1 MNKYTYLILR
11 LSIGTSMFGHGLVR
25 MPKLEGFS
33 AWMIAQFENSIL
45 PKALVVPFSYVLP
58 FAELIT
64 GILLLLGLFT
74 RQAIFL
80 GSAVMICLLFG
91 TTIIENWEAIPTQLI
106 HLAFFAVLLQFVDN
120 NHLALDK
127 MVIRK

>member
-127 MVIRK
+127 MAIRK